1 MYALIRDRD
10 RVRQAR
16 WTDFEVIDTW
26 RALHFAEMGRRRR
39 AAGAQ
44 ALEVIGQANYST
56 AAWAVYVDEEDFPL
70 AAIGFRDVPEE
81 RVRNVTDLYAER
93 SKAGLRAGEMLGLR
107 DTRLDRSGE
116 HGLSEPLT
124 STRLRNRGGGVSPE
138 AVWEVRITL
147 RGRIKRRRRR

>member
-16 WTDFEVIDTW
+16 WMDFEVIDTW

-56 AAWAVYVDEEDFPL
+56 ASWAVYVDEDDFPL

-93 SKAGLRAGEMLGLR
+93 SKAGLRAGEMLGRMVEAMSDR
-107 DTRLDRSGE
+107 DGFEIRGSTDPE
-116 HGLSEPLT
+116 NTDYLSHLLP
-124 STRLRNRGGGVSPE
+124 RGYEIV
-138 AVWEVRITL
+138 AVEF
-147 RGRIKRRRRR
+147 RRRPCGKFE